1 MVSDEQAM
9 MPIAATRREVDAQP
23 EVVAQA
29 LAQQGAAARSLAA
42 ALVGRDIREI
52 VLLGSGDSW
61 FAGLACRLA
70 FETYAG
76 LPAEAV
82 QAYEYAAYGRPAFDS
97 RTATIVISSSG
108 RPTTT
113 WDALDRALATPAY
126 VVGITDK
133 PYTGNPFLERGH
145 TALVPGASKVGWPAQ
160 TTTATIALLIDL
172 AIELG
177 RARGHLPD
185 DEASRLSAQLR
196 TLPGAMRSVLDQSGE
211 LAGQLA
217 RDLLVGGVRRIYTF
231 VGAGPS
237 LGVAYVGMAL
247 LAEGPQEPGLAIA
260 VEEFHHGLHI
270 ATVAKEDVVVLIAPS
285 GAASRRYL
293 ETARSVRTWGS
304 KLLAIVD
311 QHDGAIRPLADHAF
325 VLPATPEPM
334 TPLLTLLP
342 LHQLSIQLAEQKVA
356 AGYQRPTAVP

>member
-1 MVSDEQAM
+1 M

-23 EVVAQA
+23 EVVAQV
-29 LAQQGAAARSLAA
+29 LAEQGEAVRVLAA
-42 ALVGRDIREI
+42 ALAERDTREV

-76 LPAEAV
+76 LPAEAI
-82 QAYEYAAYGRPAFDS
+82 QAYEYAAYGRPAFDA
-97 RTATIVISSSG
+97 RTAAIVISSSG

-113 WDALDRALATPAY
+113 WDALDRVLATPAY

-133 PYTGNPFLERGH
+133 PYTGNPFLERSH
-145 TALVPGASKVGWPAQ
+145 TALVPGASKAGWPAQ

-196 TLPGAMRSVLDQSGE
+196 SLPAAMRGVLAQSSTLAE
-211 LAGQLA
+211 PLAPDLLAGGA
-217 RDLLVGGVRRIYTF
+217 RRIYTF

-270 ATVAKEDVVVLIAPS
+270 ATVAAEDVVVLIAPT
-285 GAASRRYL
+285 GPASRRYL
-293 ETARSVRTWGS
+293 ETARSVHAWGAG
-304 KLLAIVD
+304 LLAIVD
-311 QHDGAIRPLADHAF
+311 EQDSAIRPLADHIF

-356 AGYQRPTAVP
+356 NGYQRPVSVP